1 MCYYYPML
9 LISWI
14 VCDHKMNLKSFL
26 VAFMEKNMEKKA
38 VIVKHEFSQN
48 YFSI

>member
-14 VCDHKMNLKSFL
+14 DCNHKMNLKSFL

-48 YFSI
+48 